1 MAKMTVNG
9 EALDYRID
17 PATPLLWAL
26 REESNL
32 TGTKYGCDDRRCGA
46 CTVIIDGQA
55 VRSCAV
61 AVGDLEGA
69 QVTTIEGLSADGSHP
84 AQQAWLAEQ
93 AVMCGFC
100 EPGFIMAT
108 AALMQSG
115 GGDVS
120 NISNICHCGGHPR
133 ILKAIARAL
142 QAAAPAPSQP
152 APAEPPNSDRLS
164 IGSSDGEHALPN
176 R

>member
-17 PATPLLWAL
+17 PETPLLWAL

-61 AVGDLEGA
+61 AVGELEGA

-115 GGDVS
+115 GQAS
-120 NISNICHCGGHPR
+120 SITNICHCGAQPR

-142 QAAAPAPSQP
+142 QAAAPAHSRP
-152 APAEPPNSDRLS
+152 APAEPANSERLS
-164 IGSSDGEHALPN
+164 IGSSDEEHVLPN